1 VRGAQVALPL
11 LTPAVV
17 IFGFVALLDTG
28 FDNFSHSLGDYR
40 AVPIYA
46 FLSVCLLVFQAVLW
60 ERHSVAHILF
70 VLGMGLLAIVFA
82 GIYFFGGKNLP
93 INSPPTYYVAN
104 ALLLL
109 VFLVDAVRRR
119 LTPQPGVPSPAATV
133 VLGTGTPIGPARAA
147 TRDVFDFV
155 ALLAADLI
163 GLSVLF
169 ALSAL
174 AVYQFENAVP
184 VLQPVLNLEPVLHQ
198 KSAGG
203 IHVPSPILLPNITD
217 LWQFDLLVAAIAL
230 VGGLLCIFIVL
241 WMVRDESQ
249 APGQTGR
256 ILSEAI
262 TQVRHAL
269 RPLGF
274 FFWLGASS
282 VITLIALGLTD
293 YFNQLATQPGTRTM
307 LDLFDPRRNFF
318 AVDLLSFAVGIVL
331 AVAFVIIAAVFTEYD
346 VAIVDRTVATFA
358 VTGRR
363 LAGSLPALLL
373 ALTVTNAIAFWLNP
387 STPQPFQFSAAGLI
401 SLALAALVFSGYAV
415 ANRLRGKG

>member
-1 VRGAQVALPL
+1 MSDVGHATLAQRPKTDPGRTIRRAVRGAQSTLPL

-17 IFGFVALLDTG
+17 IFGFLALLDTG
-28 FDNFSHSLGDYR
+28 FDNFGHSLGDYR

-60 ERHSVAHILF
+60 ERHSAAHILF

-82 GIYFFGGKNLP
+82 GIYFFGKQNLP
-93 INSPPTYYVAN
+93 INSPPTYYAAN

-119 LTPQPGVPSPAATV
+119 RAPQPGVPGLARATVLGSGTPAA
-133 VLGTGTPIGPARAA
+133 PARTA
-147 TRDVFDFV
+147 TRGVFDFI

-163 GLSVLF
+163 GLCVLF
-169 ALSAL
+169 TLSAL
-174 AVYQFENAVP
+174 GVYEFENGVP
-184 VLQPVLNLEPVLHQ
+184 LLQPVLNLEPVLPQ
-198 KSAGG
+198 KGTGA
-203 IHVPSPILLPNITD
+203 IHVPSPIQLPNISD
-217 LWQFDLLVAAIAL
+217 LWQFDLLVAAVAL
-230 VGGLLCIFIVL
+230 VFGLLCIFTVL
-241 WMVRDESQ
+241 WMVRDESE

-256 ILSEAI
+256 ILREAI

-282 VITLIALGLTD
+282 VITLIALGLTY
-293 YFNQLATQPGTRTM
+293 YFSQLAAQSGNTM
-307 LDLFDPRRNFF
+307 LDLFNPLRNFF
-318 AVDLLSFAVGIVL
+318 ALDLLSFAVGILL

-358 VTGRR
+358 ATGRR

-373 ALTVTNAIAFWLNP
+373 ALT
-387 STPQPFQFSAAGLI
+387 
-401 SLALAALVFSGYAV
+401 
-415 ANRLRGKG
+415 